1 MPAGEKITKE
11 KIIRA
16 VLDSAFDK
24 SVGGTS
30 LADISEKLGIKKA
43 SLYNHYE
50 SRDAM
55 IDDTVSYCAD
65 QLRRTNFIPADMV
78 ATAQKYPAETVF
90 KGIVNRWFKLNEKE
104 PLLQVYVFVESEK
117 YFSNQA
123 AAIITEMRNKLID
136 QVVSALTALSDA
148 QKIKP
153 VDAATAKEY
162 AVIFA
167 SMVRDILDIYLTEKK
182 VQIRSNPETGSDT
195 LFSAIPASEPDFSK
209 IDTLI
214 EQFCGLLK
222 R

>member
-1 MPAGEKITKE
+1 MAVGEKITKE

-55 IDDTVSYCAD
+55 VKDTIAYCGD
-65 QLRRTNFIPADMV
+65 LLRKTSFIPADMT
-78 ATAQKYPAETVF
+78 ATAQKYPAETVL
-90 KGIVNRWFKLNEKE
+90 KGIVNRWIKLNEKE

-117 YFSNQA
+117 YFSNQS
-123 AAIITEMRNKLID
+123 AAIVSETRNKLIE
-136 QVVSALTALSDA
+136 QTVSALTALSDA
-148 QKIKP
+148 QKIKSL
-153 VDAATAKEY
+153 DAASAKGY

-167 SMVRDILDIYLTEKK
+167 STVRDILDIYLTDKK
-182 VQIRSNPETGSDT
+182 VQIRSNPETGADT
-195 LFSAIPASEPDFSK
+195 LFASIPGGEPDFSE

-214 EQFCGLLK
+214 EQFCNLLK
-222 R
+222 K

>member
-1 MPAGEKITKE
+1 MALGEKITKE

-55 IDDTVSYCAD
+55 IEDTVAYCAD
-65 QLRRTNFIPADMV
+65 QLRKTSFIPADMDS
-78 ATAQKYPAETVF
+78 TAQKYPAETVM
-90 KGIVNRWFKLNEKE
+90 KGIVNRWFKLHEKE

-123 AAIITEMRNKLID
+123 AGIAMETRKRLIE
-136 QVVSALTALSDA
+136 QTVSALTALSRA
-148 QKIKP
+148 QKISPLDETGAKLYAALF
-153 VDAATAKEY
+153 VSGLRDVLDA
-162 AVIFA
+162 
-167 SMVRDILDIYLTEKK
+167 YLTEKK
-182 VQIRSNPETGSDT
+182 VQIRSNPETGAGT
-195 LFSAIPASEPDFSK
+195 LFAAPAEEPDYGE
-209 IDTLI
+209 IDKLV
-214 EQFCGLLK
+214 EQFCGMLRK
-222 R
+222 

>member
-1 MPAGEKITKE
+1 MPATEKVTKE

-55 IDDTVSYCAD
+55 IDDTVAYCGET
-65 QLRRTNFIPADMV
+65 LRKTNFIPADMA
-78 ATAQKYPAETVF
+78 ATAQKYPAETVL

-123 AAIITEMRNKLID
+123 AAIVTETRTKLIE
-136 QVVSALTALSDA
+136 QTVSALKSLSDA
-148 QKIKP
+148 QKITALN
-153 VDAATAKEY
+153 DASAKEY
-162 AVIFA
+162 AVIFVNA
-167 SMVRDILDIYLTEKK
+167 LRESLDTYLTDKK

-195 LFSAIPASEPDFSK
+195 LFAAPAEEPDYTA
-209 IDTLI
+209 IDRLV
-214 EQFCGLLK
+214 EQFCALLK
-222 R
+222 K